1 MTVAPPLPPQPQS
14 QSASTQAITALVLGI
29 LGVIC
34 CGLAAPIAWYIG
46 NQELRAIQAGTSPAA
61 GETMAKI
68 GKILG
73 IIGTVLL
80 ILWFLWIFFM
90 GGMAILQGAMSN
102 R

>member
-1 MTVAPPLPPQPQS
+1 MTVAPPLPPQS

-34 CGLAAPIAWYIG
+34 CGFAAPFAWYFG

-61 GETMAKI
+61 GETLAKI

-80 ILWFLWIFFM
+80 ILSIFWIFLG
-90 GGMAILQGAMSN
+90 GGMAILEGMKN